1 MSALSL
7 VWGVRVLYYDKF
19 ESTDQTFDDVME
31 ILKEQ
36 SLVKPGEYIINTAS
50 MPLHRK
56 QRTNAIKVTR
66 VE

>member
-1 MSALSL
+1 LSL

-19 ESTDQTFDDVME
+19 ESTDQTFDDVSE

-36 SLVKPGEYIINTAS
+36 SLVKPGEYIIHTAS

-56 QRTNAIKVTR
+56 QRTNAIKVSR